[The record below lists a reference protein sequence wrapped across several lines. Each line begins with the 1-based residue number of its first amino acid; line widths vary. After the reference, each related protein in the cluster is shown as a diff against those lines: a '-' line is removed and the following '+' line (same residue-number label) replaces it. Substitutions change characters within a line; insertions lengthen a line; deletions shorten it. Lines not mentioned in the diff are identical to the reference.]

1 MACLLVLPLFQQC
14 RCYFPVEFK
23 RESLLFEDVEKIK
36 GLNRKG
42 SIARIS
48 LPAGA
53 QLGWKVF

>member
-14 RCYFPVEFK
+14 RCYFTVGFK
-23 RESLLFEDVEKIK
+23 RESLLFGDVEKIK

-48 LPAGA
+48 LLAGA
-53 QLGWKVF
+53 QLG